1 MLSPMN
7 WINSLLVCV
16 GETIVLSNYWICLI
30 GGMIGLILYIFGLKK
45 GKEYAFIAPAVYM
58 IIRILGG
65 VLLGI

>member
-1 MLSPMN
+1 MLNPID

-30 GGMIGLILYIFGLKK
+30 GGLIGLILYIFGLKK
-45 GKEYAFIAPAVYM
+45 GKDYAFIAPAVYM

-65 VLLGI
+65 VILGI

>member
-1 MLSPMN
+1 MLSPMK

-45 GKEYAFIAPAVYM
+45 GKDYAFIAPAVYM